1 MPFPAFLK
9 ISVKFL
15 VYFNF
20 YKILALLGDLARRV
34 PKQIDVL
41 WEKFEKKEEIIWAAE
56 KTKESSLYRFDTV
69 MVENAARN
77 ETSSMVAFPV
87 YVLAQELQLFGPTED
102 GYINLYRAIRDL
114 PGNWFLK
121 NFNPWRANDNFL
133 PYFIW
138 PNMAKRIFSSKTS
151 FSTQKIFIFA
161 YAKDLNRL

>member
-1 MPFPAFLK
+1 MTNQNSEKKETPFPAFSK
-9 ISVKFL
+9 ISVKILF
-15 VYFNF
+15 YFQYF
-20 YKILALLGDLARRV
+20 EEILALLGDLARRV
-34 PKQIDVL
+34 PKQIDAL

-121 NFNPWRANDNFL
+121 NSTFL
-133 PYFIW
+133 P
-138 PNMAKRIFSSKTS
+138 
-151 FSTQKIFIFA
+151 TQKT
-161 YAKDLNRL
+161 

>member
-1 MPFPAFLK
+1 M
-9 ISVKFL
+9 
-15 VYFNF
+15 
-20 YKILALLGDLARRV
+20 GDLARRV
-34 PKQIDVL
+34 PKQIDAL

-121 NFNPWRANDNFL
+121 NSTFL
-133 PYFIW
+133 P
-138 PNMAKRIFSSKTS
+138 
-151 FSTQKIFIFA
+151 TQKT
-161 YAKDLNRL
+161 